1 MAILAGSSLVCETCA
16 IAKAR
21 QKNVMKTRQGA
32 EARRVHQ
39 RVFIDLFRAPK
50 VKHLLDQVG
59 TLRNPNCFY
68 HRKSEIGKQLDLLW
82 MKDDMEGRRIEIVRL
97 DNAGENR
104 SMIDI
109 VNGND
114 FKLSITPEF
123 ISRATPQYNSKAEK
137 GFETL

>member
-39 RVFIDLFRAPK
+39 RVSIDLFRAPK
-50 VKHLLDQVG
+50 VKHLLDKVG
-59 TLRNPNCFY
+59 SLRNPNWCIQVDDCTGFKISSF
-68 HRKSEIGKQLDLLW
+68 HQIKSEIREQLGLRW
-82 MKDDMEGRRIEIVRL
+82 MKDDKEGRRIKIVRL

-109 VNGND
+109 IN
-114 FKLSITPEF
+114 
-123 ISRATPQYNSKAEK
+123 
-137 GFETL
+137 